1 MKRLFVIFLI
11 SCFPL
16 VMNSKEIARNP
27 DTGMVLTEN
36 GGTYSLKSSGGVMI
50 LGDLKKSKD
59 ILNSMN
65 ICFAKK
71 KISEV
76 IDCGEQ
82 KYKVKKDGEG
92 MYIMR
97 AGLGAVKIR
106 ATDSAL
112 FFTVLE
118 GKTMKDKGEKI
129 WKIIKE

>member
-1 MKRLFVIFLI
+1 
-11 SCFPL
+11 
-16 VMNSKEIARNP
+16 MNSKEIARNP

-50 LGDLKKSKD
+50 LGDLKKSRD
-59 ILNSMN
+59 ILNTMN
-65 ICFAKK
+65 ICFAKE

-82 KYKVKKDGEG
+82 KYKVKKDNEG
-92 MYIMR
+92 MYVIR

-118 GKTMKDKGEKI
+118 GKIMKNKGEKI
-129 WKIIKE
+129 WKIMKE